1 MLWVTTNRI
10 VGCVTIAHL
19 CINRPIARKVMRVY
33 WVMAKKTNSSN
44 VIFVDSLRT
53 AERISNNLI
62 LGGGWDYS
70 YICLISGMLPET
82 DMKIPGRRKAGE
94 FSAWL
99 CGEVM
104 KRIYRFKYSRC
115 KDDLHQY
122 IKSFLE
128 DHQESKLKR
137 WIRDK
142 ISYSS
147 LSERLLLEEQI
158 NLRDIRRLLID
169 EEAAN
174 V

>member
-1 MLWVTTNRI
+1 
-10 VGCVTIAHL
+10 
-19 CINRPIARKVMRVY
+19 
-33 WVMAKKTNSSN
+33 MAKKTNSSN
-44 VIFVDSLRT
+44 FVNFMRSS
-53 AERISNNLI
+53 ERISDNLI

-70 YICLISGMLPET
+70 FIILVSGMLPET
-82 DMKIPGRRKAGE
+82 NIKVPGRRKAGE

-104 KRIYRFKYSRC
+104 KRIYRFKYSKC
-115 KDDLHQY
+115 KDDLHNY
-122 IKSFLE
+122 VKAFLD
-128 DHQESKLKR
+128 DHQEGKLKR

-147 LSERLLLEEQI
+147 IAERLLCEEHI

-169 EEAAN
+169 EEAAT